1 VLAQHLEAGRPLR
14 VLTTV
19 YLGATDRKALD
30 WLVERG
36 AQVRVST
43 DTRRTRLHAKAWLFH
58 RASGTS
64 TAYIGSSNLS
74 APALL
79 DGLEWNVRLAA
90 LETPAMLRKF
100 EGTFE
105 AYWEEGEFEPY
116 AATPEQRDRLDH
128 QLSLARG
135 VDPAAA
141 AGSGAATAPVWFD
154 LRPYAYQREML
165 DALAAERSLH
175 QRWRNLVVAATG
187 TGKTVLAAFDFA
199 EQPWPASMPTSPSS
213 SPHPSRRRCC

>member
-1 VLAQHLEAGRPLR
+1 
-14 VLTTV
+14 
-19 YLGATDRKALD
+19 
-30 WLVERG
+30 
-36 AQVRVST
+36 
-43 DTRRTRLHAKAWLFH
+43 
-58 RASGTS
+58 
-64 TAYIGSSNLS
+64 
-74 APALL
+74 
-79 DGLEWNVRLAA
+79 
-90 LETPAMLRKF
+90 MLRKF

-105 AYWEEGEFEPY
+105 AYWAKGEFEPY

-141 AGSGAATAPVWFD
+141 SGSGASTAPVWFD

-187 TGKTVLAAFDFA
+187 TGKTVLAAFDLARLPADFP
-199 EQPWPASMPTSPSS
+199 EQYPSPEPPPLLLIAHRKERSSCRPLPPSARCCAIPPSGSSMWMARCPASGAMCSPRCSRWPIAPS
-213 SPHPSRRRCC
+213 LRSPPSASRW

>member
-1 VLAQHLEAGRPLR
+1 
-14 VLTTV
+14 
-19 YLGATDRKALD
+19 
-30 WLVERG
+30 
-36 AQVRVST
+36 
-43 DTRRTRLHAKAWLFH
+43 
-58 RASGTS
+58 
-64 TAYIGSSNLS
+64 
-74 APALL
+74 
-79 DGLEWNVRLAA
+79 
-90 LETPAMLRKF
+90 MLRKF

-141 AGSGAATAPVWFD
+141 SGSGAATTPVWLY

-187 TGKTVLAAFDFA
+187 TGKTVLAAFDVARLHADFSEQFPSLEPPPLLLIAHRKEILLQSLATFRQVLRDGTYGRLLVDGQRPSHWRHVFA
-199 EQPWPASMPTSPSS
+199 SVQSLAGLDPADLAPGTSAVVIVDNFHHTKQTPTA
-213 SPHPSRRRCC
+213 HAM